1 MGQVINF
8 SNHQGSARCLNS
20 SGQDSLIPVELAL
33 GIDDETA
40 CLTAIAKYGNCPVH
54 PRLLSD
60 GSGAVIYLMLVSDA
74 IWLNKRM
81 LELETLDDEKVSSC
95 IDLIQML
102 ENVNDSLL
110 ESAWG
115 SIGNTRNQFS

>member
-8 SNHQGSARCLNS
+8 NNRQVNARHS
-20 SGQDSLIPVELAL
+20 SSLGQDSLIPVELAL
-33 GIDDETA
+33 GIEDENL
-40 CLTAIAKYGNCPVH
+40 CLTTIAKYGNCAVH

-60 GSGAVIYLMLVSDA
+60 GSGAIIYLIMVCDA
-74 IWLNKRM
+74 IWLNKRI
-81 LELETLDDEKVSSC
+81 LELEELDEEAVSSC

-115 SIGNTRNQFS
+115 STGNKQNQYS

>member
-8 SNHQGSARCLNS
+8 SNHQTNAHCVNS
-20 SGQDSLIPVELAL
+20 NGQDSLIPVELAL

-40 CLTAIAKYGNCPVH
+40 CLTTIAKYGNCAVH

-60 GSGAVIYLMLVSDA
+60 GSGAVIYLMMVSDA
-74 IWLNKRM
+74 IWLNKRI
-81 LELETLDDEKVSSC
+81 LELENLDEEKLSTC

-110 ESAWG
+110 EGAWG
-115 SIGNTRNQFS
+115 SIGSKQNQYS